1 MKDYYAARAKEY
13 DKIYLKPER
22 QHDLRAIE
30 GWLPLKY
37 SSRTVIEIAAGT
49 GYWTQFLIKAA
60 QSLVALDAANET
72 FQVARSRLG
81 DKSKQVSWV
90 IGDAYDIPQP
100 STPYDA
106 AFAGFW
112 FSHVPIARQR
122 EFLTGLNRVLK
133 PGAKVVLLD
142 NLYVEGSSTP
152 ISELDAEGNTYQNR
166 VLADGTQHC
175 VLKNFPT
182 ETRMCE
188 LIEGLGNSPVFTRW
202 QYFWAFEY
210 TVV

>member
-1 MKDYYAARAKEY
+1 MKDYYAARAREY

-22 QHDLRAIE
+22 QQDLRALE
-30 GWLPLKY
+30 AWLPAKF
-37 SSRTVIEIAAGT
+37 SQRSMIEIAAGT
-49 GYWTQFLIKAA
+49 GYWTQFLIKSA

-81 DKSKQVSWV
+81 LDADQVNWV

-100 STPYDA
+100 VAPYDG

-112 FSHVPIARQR
+112 FSHVPISRQR
-122 EFLTGLNRVLK
+122 EFLTGLNKVLT
-133 PGAKVVLLD
+133 PGATVVLLD

-152 ISELDAEGNTYQNR
+152 ISELDDEGNSFQIR
-166 VLADGTQHC
+166 SLADGSEHC

-188 LIEGLGNSPVFTRW
+188 LIEGIGIKPVFTRW

>member
-13 DKIYLKPER
+13 DRIYLKPER
-22 QHDLRAIE
+22 QQDLRAIE
-30 GWLPLKY
+30 AWLPLKY
-37 SSRTVIEIAAGT
+37 SQRSIIEIAAGT
-49 GYWTQFLIKAA
+49 GYWTQFLITVA

-81 DKSKQVSWV
+81 DSAEQVRWV
-90 IGDAYDIPQP
+90 IADAYDIPHP
-100 STPYDA
+100 VTPYDA

-112 FSHVPIARQR
+112 FSHVPISRQR
-122 EFLTGLNRVLK
+122 EFLNGLNRVLQ
-133 PGAKVVLLD
+133 PGAQVVLLD

-152 ISELDAEGNTYQNR
+152 ISELDAEGNTFQIR
-166 VLADGTQHC
+166 PLADGSQHC

-182 ETRMCE
+182 ETRMLE
-188 LIEGLGNSPVFTRW
+188 LIEGIGTQPVFTRW